1 MSCIS
6 SRSSVLV
13 VGLGLAL
20 AACGASDPPPRA
32 APRPLRVCADPNN
45 LPFSNRAHEGFENA
59 IAELVGHELGRGV
72 SYTWFPQR
80 RGFIKNTLKANKCDL
95 VIGLPAGYE
104 LAATTTP
111 YYRSSYVFVTRADRH
126 LGLRSLDDPRLRDL
140 RIGVHALGDDYANVP
155 PAQALARHGLENQLV
170 GYSFFGDYA
179 KPDPPRQLIDAVARG
194 EVDVAIAWGPLAGW
208 AAAHAQV
215 PLEVTP
221 IEHPADE
228 PLPFSFAIA
237 MGVRKNDPVLRA
249 SIEGVLARRGEAI
262 DAVLD
267 RFGIPHGGA
276 RQEVVR

>member
-1 MSCIS
+1 MSCTS

-13 VGLGLAL
+13 LVLV
-20 AACGASDPPPRA
+20 ACGASDPPAREVPRA
-32 APRPLRVCADPNN
+32 RLRVCADPNN
-45 LPFSNRAHEGFENA
+45 LPFSNRAREGFENA
-59 IAELVGHELGRGV
+59 LAELVGHELGREV
-72 SYTWFPQR
+72 RYTWFPQR
-80 RGFIKNTLKANKCDL
+80 RGFIKNTLKANKCYL

-104 LAATTTP
+104 LAATTAP
-111 YYRSSYVFVTRADRH
+111 YYRSSYVFVAREDRH

-155 PAQALARHGLENQLV
+155 PAQALARHGLENQLI

-179 KPDPPRQLIDAVARG
+179 KPDPPRGLIDAVARG

-208 AAAHAQV
+208 AAAHAAV
-215 PLEVTP
+215 PLEITP
-221 IEHPADE
+221 IDHPADE

-249 SIEGVLARRGEAI
+249 SIEGVIARRGPAI

-267 RFGIPHGGA
+267 RFGIPHTGA
-276 RQEVVR
+276 RAEVVR